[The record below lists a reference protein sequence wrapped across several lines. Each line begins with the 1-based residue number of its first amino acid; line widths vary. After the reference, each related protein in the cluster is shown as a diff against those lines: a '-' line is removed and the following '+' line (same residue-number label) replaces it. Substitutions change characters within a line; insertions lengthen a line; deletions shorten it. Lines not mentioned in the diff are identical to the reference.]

1 MMKGNIYLN
10 AGRYDSLPMRECIGI
25 ASSLEALIDTSDD
38 EEYIIDALQ
47 RLEALRYRIS
57 Q

>member
-10 AGRYDSLPMRECIGI
+10 AGRYDSLPMQECIGI
-25 ASSLEALIDTSDD
+25 ESSLEALINTSDD
-38 EEYIIDALQ
+38 EEYILDALQ
-47 RLEALRYRIS
+47 RLEAVRYRIS